1 MTRILYIDNELVL
14 ETKRFKGGPDKFK
27 MFVREGIHKIR
38 VDLFNVPQEREITI
52 TEAVETQAASNEV
65 AVIYKGMSKG
75 AGLKTKSNVEVL
87 IDDDAERSFDENAS
101 FRILSSTNNARFSPD
116 GKKIIYDGSGS
127 ITIRYKYD
135 DNPRTSGLAVTD
147 IEVGDTIWKREF
159 DRRWDASGKSRFQR
173 S

>member
-1 MTRILYIDNELVL
+1 
-14 ETKRFKGGPDKFK
+14 

-75 AGLKTKSNVEVL
+75 AGLKLKSNVEVG
-87 IDDDAERSFDENAS
+87 IDDDIGKPSFDENAS

-147 IEVGDTIWKREF
+147 IEVGDTIWKRDF

-173 S
+173 STFEIQTMIQIILHHTLRNTKKKVG

>member
-1 MTRILYIDNELVL
+1 MSLRKERLLL
-14 ETKRFKGGPDKFK
+14 LKRLKL
-27 MFVREGIHKIR
+27 R
-38 VDLFNVPQEREITI
+38 
-52 TEAVETQAASNEV
+52 QAASNEV

-75 AGLKTKSNVEVL
+75 AGLKTKSNVEVG
-87 IDDDAERSFDENAS
+87 IDDDIEPSFDENAS

-135 DNPRTSGLAVTD
+135 DNPRTSGLNVTD

-159 DRRWDASGKSRFQR
+159 LEDGMHQERVDFREARLRETMIQIILHHTLRNTEKKE
-173 S
+173 

>member
-1 MTRILYIDNELVL
+1 
-14 ETKRFKGGPDKFK
+14 
-27 MFVREGIHKIR
+27 
-38 VDLFNVPQEREITI
+38 
-52 TEAVETQAASNEV
+52 
-65 AVIYKGMSKG
+65 MSKG
-75 AGLKTKSNVEVL
+75 AGLKTKSNVEVV

-147 IEVGDTIWKREF
+147 IEVGDTYGKELIEDGMHQERVDFREARLN
-159 DRRWDASGKSRFQR
+159 DPNYDPDNPPSYAKKYREKGRVTKTVNVKGIDAPPPTSGDIQKVEFLILSLQSTKQIENFIE
-173 S
+173 SVT